1 MKNRITFLMI
11 LTLCTSCIWAC
22 GNGDENKAEIK
33 TITQTEIETNI
44 ETTEKIITNTTEENI
59 ATTTEKSETENE
71 LLYFDTDETINH
83 FFENYNMISDTTINK
98 ADIEKGNIDEKA
110 LVYIDDF
117 SMEVVNS
124 KQGFLAVSISTSPEN
139 EETQLYNVFTNCIK
153 SANKDLSN
161 EEIETAWKE
170 IHETG
175 YMVEGY
181 YLKGISITYI
191 PYKELSKGHSDLRID
206 LNIPME

>member
-1 MKNRITFLMI
+1 MKKRITFLMI

-22 GNGDENKAEIK
+22 GNGENEAEIEA
-33 TITQTEIETNI
+33 ITQTEIETNI
-44 ETTEKIITNTTEENI
+44 ETTEEIITNTTEEYIAI
-59 ATTTEKSETENE
+59 ATEESETENE
-71 LLYFDTDETINH
+71 PLYFDTDEAINH
-83 FFENYNMISDTTINK
+83 FFENYNIISDIAISK
-98 ADIEKGNIDEKA
+98 VDIEKGNIDEKA

-139 EETQLYNVFTNCIK
+139 EETKLYNVFTNCIK
-153 SANKDLSN
+153 STNKDLSN

-181 YLKGISITYI
+181 DLKGINITYI